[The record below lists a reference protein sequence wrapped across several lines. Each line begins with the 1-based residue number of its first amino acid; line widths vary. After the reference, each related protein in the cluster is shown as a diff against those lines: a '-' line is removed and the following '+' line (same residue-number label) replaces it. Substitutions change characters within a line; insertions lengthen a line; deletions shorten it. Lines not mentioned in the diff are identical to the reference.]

1 MNVIQ
6 KYIQK
11 KRFEKYLKLD
21 REFGM
26 LMDRTEIHAERLS
39 NNIKKLGVER
49 SLNITGITEEDLAK
63 VIECHKP
70 EMACEFAKLLI
81 PYIKVESFDSEAH
94 PFRKI
99 VRGTIYVVS
108 KEGK

>member
-6 KYIQK
+6 KYTQK

-21 REFGM
+21 REFGI
-26 LMDRTEIHAERLS
+26 LMARTEIHVERLD
-39 NNIKKLGVER
+39 IKKLAVER
-49 SLNITGITEEDLAK
+49 ELNITGMTEEDLTK
-63 VIECHKP
+63 VIEYHKP

-81 PYIKVESFDSEAH
+81 PYIKVESFDSEVR

-99 VRGTIYVVS
+99 VRGIIHVAL